1 MRPLLIFLLTVL
13 ASTDVLAWN
22 AAGHRLSAIIAWQG
36 MAPETRACVDAA
48 LRHHPD
54 HGRWRE
60 KAGADDSALIFAE
73 ASTWP
78 DSIRHDPRF
87 AEETATSPLPGF
99 PDMQRHSDWHY
110 VDFDHRGKRGRGQL
124 DRQIVALTETV
135 RTTPDIARI
144 AWALP
149 WLAHLVAD
157 LHQPFHAGY
166 PVDHGGNSLL
176 VEDPADVRR
185 PFVSLH
191 TWWDDLPG
199 KSGLRGKRLRQKAG
213 ALLAGQSPPRQGN
226 EALWLRESRA
236 LLPSL
241 YPENAGSV
249 AQLIDA
255 TYQARAREIA
265 DRRISE
271 AGWRLAGLLDTICR
285 QRVSHETPREFR
297 RQQ

>member
-1 MRPLLIFLLTVL
+1 MRPLLIFLFSVL
-13 ASTDVLAWN
+13 ASADALAWN
-22 AAGHRLSAIIAWQG
+22 AAGHRLSAIIAWQE
-36 MAPETRACVDAA
+36 MAPETRAFVDTA

-87 AEETATSPLPGF
+87 AEETAASPLPGF

-110 VDFDHRGKRGRGQL
+110 VDFDRRGKRGRGQL
-124 DRQIVALTETV
+124 DRQITTLSETLK
-135 RTTPDIARI
+135 TAQDAARI

-157 LHQPFHAGY
+157 LHQPFHVGY
-166 PVDHGGNSLL
+166 PADHGGNSLL
-176 VEDPADVRR
+176 VEDPADARR

-213 ALLAGQSPPRQGN
+213 ALLAEQAPPQQGN
-226 EALWLRESRA
+226 AALWLRESRA

-241 YPENAGSV
+241 YPESAGSV
-249 AQLIDA
+249 ALLVDA
-255 TYQARAREIA
+255 TYQARARKIA
-265 DRRISE
+265 ERRISE
-271 AGWRLAGLLDTICR
+271 AGWRLAGRLDAIYR
-285 QRVSHETPREFR
+285 QRVSHGTPLEFS